1 MTKYLTFAESSSSF
15 EDAGFVIFGVPFDA
29 TCSFRSG
36 TRHGPNKIREASY
49 NFETYMFELGKDI
62 TDISICDIGNA
73 DEFGNAE
80 TMVKGVHEF
89 AKAIVD
95 KGKFPVMMGG
105 EHSITPPV
113 VRCFENIGVISLDA
127 HLDFRNSY
135 LDERNS
141 HACSTRR
148 ISEIVGVRNVVPIG
162 VRSMCLEE
170 KEDAEKLGLKYISA
184 FDVIEGPGI
193 EKAVKSALKSIER
206 ERIYLTVDIDVIDP
220 AYAPA
225 VGTPEPFGLTPLDVK
240 KVIDLVGERLV
251 GFDLVE
257 VSPPW
262 DHGNTAALAAR
273 LINEAI
279 LVAGKK

>member
-1 MTKYLTFAESSSSF
+1 MTRYLTFAESHSGF
-15 EDAGFVIFGVPFDA
+15 EDARFVIFGVPFDG
-29 TCSFRSG
+29 TCSFRGG

-49 NFETYMFELGKDI
+49 NFETYMFQLGKDLS
-62 TDISICDIGNA
+62 DVAMHDMGNT

-80 TMVKGVHEF
+80 MMTRGVHEF
-89 AKAIVD
+89 AKDIVD

-113 VRCFENIGVISLDA
+113 VRCFENVGVIALDA

-135 LDERNS
+135 LNERNS
-141 HACSTRR
+141 HACATRR
-148 ISEIVGVRNVVPIG
+148 ISEIVGVQNVVPIG
-162 VRSMCLEE
+162 VRSICLEE
-170 KEDAEKLGLKYISA
+170 KEDADRLGLKFISS
-184 FDVIEGPGI
+184 FDVIENIGI
-193 EKAVKSALKSIER
+193 EKAVKSALKSIGR
-206 ERIYLTVDIDVIDP
+206 ERIYLTIDIDVVDP

-251 GFDLVE
+251 GFDIVE

-262 DHGNTAALAAR
+262 DLGNTAALAAR
-273 LINEAI
+273 LIDEAI